1 MIGNNTYNKN
11 KNRTLRI
18 QIIIIVSKLRDYS
31 GELTKIYDGTA
42 VFRNVEISMI
52 LLLTNSKIVD
62 ILLHVPNDKN
72 HF

>member
-18 QIIIIVSKLRDYS
+18 QIIIIVSKWRDYS
-31 GELTKIYDGTA
+31 IELIKIYDGTA

-52 LLLTNSKIVD
+52 LLLTNGKIVA

>member
-18 QIIIIVSKLRDYS
+18 QIIIIVSKWRDYS
-31 GELTKIYDGTA
+31 IELTKIYDRTA

-52 LLLTNSKIVD
+52 LLLTNGKIVA

>member
-18 QIIIIVSKLRDYS
+18 QIIIIVSKWRDYS
-31 GELTKIYDGTA
+31 IELTKIYDGTA

-52 LLLTNSKIVD
+52 LLLTNGKIVA
-62 ILLHVPNDKN
+62 ILLHVSNDKN